1 MILYVHLDTY
11 NQQGTTFSYSYN
23 CTWKCVYLRHSSIG
37 CGTRNSPPPQGFLGF
52 FRIPTL
58 LNMFI
63 PREARFIIFL
73 RAQRV
78 DVSGLQTWIPN
89 SLQNRWYFFA
99 DFPCVTRVCRSTLV
113 SCFVRSKN
121 AKNVY
126 YFHELINLIFG
137 QIFTSKRLLFFFFWY
152 STLRTLLSFCMKRH
166 LHDGRESCHIV

>member
-1 MILYVHLDTY
+1 MYILTP
-11 NQQGTTFSYSYN
+11 TTNKIQLFFYSYN
-23 CTWKCVYLRHSSIG
+23 CTWKCVW
-37 CGTRNSPPPQGFLGF
+37 PEVAPQGFLGF

-89 SLQNRWYFFA
+89 SLQNRRYFFA
-99 DFPCVTRVCRSTLV
+99 YFPCVTRVWRSTLV

-121 AKNVY
+121 AKKVY
-126 YFHELINLIFG
+126 YFHEVIAWSAG
-137 QIFTSKRLLFFFFWY
+137 VFF
-152 STLRTLLSFCMKRH
+152 
-166 LHDGRESCHIV
+166 